1 MMTILLV
8 DSQARLLENAHSNSL
23 KTSDLYKILVTGLFD
38 SVILLDRISFH
49 EPVKKQKEAKLVKE
63 KVNEDIIAP

>member
-49 EPVKKQKEAKLVKE
+49 EPVKKQKEAKLV
-63 KVNEDIIAP
+63 NER

>member
-63 KVNEDIIAP
+63 TVNEDIIAP